1 MHMWSDVAEVKVDYD
16 PGANASAI
24 TFAAFP
30 NVGSLR
36 DIPVF
41 ADGELTAILTFVDGK
56 LIQLQLL
63 DAQTQLPA
71 EIMPSRRLPDELLPP
86 E

>member
-1 MHMWSDVAEVKVDYD
+1 MQMWSDVAEVKVDYD
-16 PGANASAI
+16 PSANAAAI
-24 TFAAFP
+24 TFAPFP
-30 NVGSLR
+30 KVGTVT

-41 ADGELTAILTFVDGK
+41 ENGELAAILTFVDGK

-71 EIMPSRRLPDELLPP
+71 EMMPTRRLPDDLLPP